1 MVPPFASRTD
11 QVQRLSTAPV
21 TTQSKWRVAWAGS
34 EKVVGPTSTDSAE
47 VGDGVGDGDMPGEG
61 LGVGAGD
68 TTTPSPPPPPFPP
81 AGDYDVSVEVE
92 VNMTVAGKKAD
103 IAAKETEFT
112 DQFKNLMGID
122 ASTPVNFLAEEVVNR
137 RIRRQRKEPIV
148 VF

>member
-68 TTTPSPPPPPFPP
+68 TTTPSPPPPLQAARNSIGASRQEARVMATPCQSCPGGSDACATGNAP
-81 AGDYDVSVEVE
+81 AATKQG
-92 VNMTVAGKKAD
+92 
-103 IAAKETEFT
+103 
-112 DQFKNLMGID
+112 
-122 ASTPVNFLAEEVVNR
+122 
-137 RIRRQRKEPIV
+137 
-148 VF
+148 